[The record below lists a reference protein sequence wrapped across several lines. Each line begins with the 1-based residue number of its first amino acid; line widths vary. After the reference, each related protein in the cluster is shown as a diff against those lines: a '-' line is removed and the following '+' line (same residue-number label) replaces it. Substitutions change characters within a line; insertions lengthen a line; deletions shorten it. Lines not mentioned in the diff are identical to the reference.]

1 MMSCWCLTMTIRI
14 FTIFVCL
21 KLCMS
26 QNFTA
31 LFVFGDSLVDV
42 GNNNYI
48 TTLAKANYEPI
59 GVDFG
64 KPTGR
69 FTNGRTVGDIIGQ
82 SLGFQN
88 PPPPYMAPTTVGPM
102 ILRGVNYASGS
113 SGILKES
120 GANYIGRIAM
130 DTQVENF
137 AKTRLQIISSI
148 GVHAAIKLFK
158 NALFTVTTGSNDFI
172 NNYYQ
177 PHLSKQASP
186 TVFTGRMV
194 TTLKR
199 QLTKLYHMGA
209 RKIVVASVPPIGCC
223 PYFRDHNP
231 RVGNKCVGSH
241 NLLVKQ
247 YNDQLKRMLI
257 ELQTTFKGST
267 FVYADVY
274 HIAEDVIQNYRSY
287 GFEIV
292 DRACCHTLG
301 RHGGLVPCMPHTSIC
316 PDRSKYMFW
325 DWFHVTEA
333 ANVII
338 AKRVM
343 DGDLNDIWPINLR
356 AFSNM

>member
-1 MMSCWCLTMTIRI
+1 
-14 FTIFVCL
+14 
-21 KLCMS
+21 MS
-26 QNFTA
+26 QNFSA
-31 LFVFGDSLVDV
+31 LFIFGDSLVDV

-48 TTLAKANYEPI
+48 TTLAKANYGPI

-69 FTNGRTVGDIIGQ
+69 FTNGRTVEDIIGE

-148 GVHAAIKLFK
+148 GVHAAIKLFT

-186 TVFTGRMV
+186 KVFTGRMV
-194 TTLKR
+194 STLKR

-209 RKIVVASVPPIGCC
+209 RNIVVANVPPIGCC

-231 RVGNKCVGSH
+231 RVGNKCVGS
-241 NLLVKQ
+241 
-247 YNDQLKRMLI
+247 
-257 ELQTTFKGST
+257 T

-274 HIAEDVIQNYRSY
+274 HIAEDVIHNYRSY

-301 RHGGLVPCMPHTSIC
+301 RHGGLVPCMPHTHIC

-333 ANVII
+333 ANAII